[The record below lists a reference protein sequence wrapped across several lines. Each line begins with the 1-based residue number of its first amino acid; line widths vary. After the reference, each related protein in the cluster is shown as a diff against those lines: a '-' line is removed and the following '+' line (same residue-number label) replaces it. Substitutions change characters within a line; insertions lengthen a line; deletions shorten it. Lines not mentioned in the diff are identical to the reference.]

1 VRKLTSPEAVS
12 YFNNS
17 FAVPF
22 RAPFPAFF
30 ATADTV
36 SFSFLIA
43 FLAFIALRV
52 DVFLLCSTWGS
63 SSLYLS
69 GALLFP
75 DHVLG
80 LTPFWVREVPTFA
93 TFLLCEVAT

>member
-17 FAVPF
+17 FAAPF

-36 SFSFLIA
+36 SFSSLSPSWLLSLFALTCSFFVAPGGVVRFTFLVLFC
-43 FLAFIALRV
+43 FLTM
-52 DVFLLCSTWGS
+52 CSD
-63 SSLYLS
+63 SLLS
-69 GALLFP
+69 G
-75 DHVLG
+75 
-80 LTPFWVREVPTFA
+80 
-93 TFLLCEVAT
+93 